1 MENLNTKIGLVGLGI
16 IGSSILKNIHSAGQK
31 SSGFDIDENSMIRLN
46 SEGFE
51 TTESIDR
58 LFESSNIL
66 ITSLPSSK
74 ALDETID
81 ALISNKK
88 SGIEVV
94 IETSTLSLECKLR
107 NEEKAKN
114 VGIEV
119 LDCPISGTGKQAD
132 TAYIVLYASCSEET
146 YKKVL
151 SVLGSFSKE
160 AFFLGDYGN
169 GTKVKLIANLL
180 VSIHNVASAEAIRLG
195 EESGLD
201 LEKLYQVISSGAG
214 TSKIFELRAPMM
226 IEREYLPATMKMDVW
241 SKDMSLI
248 REMIN
253 DIGIDSPLFEKTDE
267 LYAKAKDH
275 GLEHM
280 DTASIFEPVSYTHL
294 TLPTNREV

>member
-31 SSGFDIDENSMIRLN
+31 SSGFDINENSMIRLS

-51 TTESIDR
+51 TTKSIDL

-81 ALISNKK
+81 ALINNKK

-107 NEEKAKN
+107 NEKKAKN

-119 LDCPISGTGKQAD
+119 LDCPISGTGKQAE
-132 TAYIVLYASCSEET
+132 TADIVLYVSGSEEV
-146 YKKVL
+146 YRKVL
-151 SVLGSFSKE
+151 PVLDSFSKE

-169 GTKVKLIANLL
+169 GTKAKLIANLL

-195 EESGLD
+195 EESL
-201 LEKLYQVISSGAG
+201 
-214 TSKIFELRAPMM
+214 
-226 IEREYLPATMKMDVW
+226 
-241 SKDMSLI
+241 SLI
-248 REMIN
+248 HI
-253 DIGIDSPLFEKTDE
+253 
-267 LYAKAKDH
+267 
-275 GLEHM
+275 
-280 DTASIFEPVSYTHL
+280 
-294 TLPTNREV
+294 